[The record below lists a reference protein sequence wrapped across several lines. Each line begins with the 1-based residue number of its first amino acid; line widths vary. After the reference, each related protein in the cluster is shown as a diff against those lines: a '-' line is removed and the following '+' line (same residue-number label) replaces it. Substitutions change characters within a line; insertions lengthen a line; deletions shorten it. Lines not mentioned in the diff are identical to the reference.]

1 MTRKPRHL
9 LCPPP
14 DVPILDWWMECYD
27 HVFVVF
33 NPFFRVPGYSPET
46 AAFGPV
52 RTGPL
57 SVAEIV
63 GLVIGPL
70 PERPNAAPDNFDDL
84 IKAQGQPVAWRT
96 VAAAIGAADVTA
108 FRRTVWLWTLQVERP
123 DRDPL
128 IAGALARYCRET
140 GTYPP
145 EEDMLPAILEPALG
159 RFLTALG
166 ICDVQLWSEWRD
178 VSKTV
183 PVSALRATAPCLEL
197 PGEKLCAVS
206 APGFLIAWAFDDVA
220 GLLCLSDELRGR
232 ADPSA
237 YFEGFPVT
245 EGMYSDVFNP
255 VDRIPRQPPRD
266 RH

>member
-1 MTRKPRHL
+1 MTQIPGHV
-9 LCPPP
+9 LCPPT
-14 DVPILDWWMECYD
+14 DIPILDWWMGCYD

-33 NPFFRVPGYSPET
+33 NPFFRVPGYGPET

-52 RTGPL
+52 RTGSL

-63 GLVIGPL
+63 GLVTGPT
-70 PERPNAAPDNFDDL
+70 PERPNAAPDDFGDL
-84 IKAQGQPVAWRT
+84 IKAQGRPVAWRR
-96 VAAAIGAADVTA
+96 VAEAVGAGDFTA
-108 FRRTVWLWTLQVERP
+108 FCRTVWLWTLQVERP
-123 DRDPL
+123 DRDPQM
-128 IAGALARYCRET
+128 AGALSRYCRET
-140 GTYPP
+140 ATYPP

-159 RFLTALG
+159 RFLAALG
-166 ICDVQLWSEWRD
+166 ISEAQLWSEWRD

-183 PVSALRATAPCLEL
+183 PVSALRASAPRVEL

-220 GLLCLSDELRGR
+220 GLLCLSQELRDR

-255 VDRIPRQPPRD
+255 VDRAPRQPPCN

>member
-1 MTRKPRHL
+1 MTQIPRHV
-9 LCPPP
+9 LCPPTGI
-14 DVPILDWWMECYD
+14 PILEWWEVCYD

-52 RTGPL
+52 RAGPR

-63 GLVIGPL
+63 GLLTGPT

-84 IKAQGQPVAWRT
+84 IKAQGQPVPWRT
-96 VAAAIGAADVTA
+96 VAEAIGASDFTA
-108 FRRTVWLWTLQVERP
+108 FCRTVWLWTLQVERP

-128 IAGALARYCRET
+128 IAGALSRYCRET

-145 EEDMLPAILEPALG
+145 EEDMLPAILEPVLG
-159 RFLTALG
+159 RFLAALG
-166 ICDVQLWSEWRD
+166 ISEVQLWSEWRD

-183 PVSALRATAPCLEL
+183 PVSALRATAPCVEL

-206 APGFLIAWAFDDVA
+206 APGVLIAWQFDDVA
-220 GLLCLSDELRGR
+220 GLLCLNHEMRSR
-232 ADPSA
+232 ADPA
-237 YFEGFPVT
+237 EFFEGVPVT
-245 EGMYSDVFNP
+245 GAMYADVFNP
-255 VDRIPRQPPRD
+255 VDRMPRRPPRN